1 MNEGDLL
8 IQEHDCVVLV
18 ADLPGEKLA
27 AGDVGT
33 VVHVHG
39 NDKAFEVE
47 FANQDGRTVAL
58 VTVARTQIKPALS
71 K

>member
-1 MNEGDLL
+1 MNEADLL

-18 ADLPGEKLA
+18 ADLPSEKLA

-39 NDKAFEVE
+39 DETAFEVE
-47 FANQDGRTVAL
+47 FVDQDGRTVAL
-58 VTVARTQIKPALS
+58 VTVARTQIKPALN